1 MKYKKIEN
9 KILLSLNKGDEILQ
23 SIYKLAEKENLKFC
37 WLSGIGAFE
46 NITLGAYPLEKRDY
60 VKKQFKGEYE
70 LTSLL
75 GNITI
80 KEGNPFV
87 HIHVSMSDEEFKAY
101 GGHLFSGYITA
112 TCEIIVDMIDFELH
126 REKSEEVGL
135 HLWNLNCG

>member
-112 TCEIIVDMIDFELH
+112 T
-126 REKSEEVGL
+126 
-135 HLWNLNCG
+135 